1 MTQKNHKLKC
11 HFPRP
16 LVTQA
21 YSCEYAHQISNREG
35 PGIACQDQ
43 DAHQRCGLT
52 FNTLKS
58 AAFPALGISDDLAT
72 MPSSAIS
79 KIQFGGLMALSHET
93 GKDDS
98 IDNINAVV
106 VSIHESYEN
115 LEDLNFGSIINTIK
129 NYKLRQR
136 RQK

>member
-1 MTQKNHKLKC
+1 MTQQNHKLKC
-11 HFPRP
+11 FFPRP

-21 YSCEYAHQISNREG
+21 FSCEYAHQISNREG
-35 PGIACQDQ
+35 PGIACQNQ

-79 KIQFGGLMALSHET
+79 KIQFGGLMALLHET
-93 GKDDS
+93 GKDEP
-98 IDNINAVV
+98 IENINEVV

-115 LEDLNFGSIINTIK
+115 LEGLNFGFIINTIK
-129 NYKLRQR
+129 DYKLRKR